1 MKPNEIAEMSDK
13 EITDLLQDYVS
24 EHENKFAGSYL
35 FSIIKIVRSWL
46 AHNGKDIKRKIK
58 IKGAEQSPTLKNER
72 IPTQD
77 ELIKILNNAT
87 VQSRVTCSLMAF
99 SGLRPEVIG
108 NYEGKD
114 GLKLGD
120 IPDLIL
126 GREISFSKIPAMIKV
141 RAELSKSKKPYFTLI
156 GQQGCEY
163 LKEYLEYRIRTGEKL
178 NQDSPVITA
187 KISKKPF
194 ISTMNIGD
202 QVRKAIRAS
211 GLNQRPYVLRAYFDT
226 QLMMAENKG
235 LIMRDYRT
243 FMMGHV
249 GNIEHRYTLNKNN
262 LPEDVIE
269 DMRES
274 YSKSLR
280 FLETERRGIKEEE
293 MNEKINDFKRM
304 MLILAGYSND
314 EIDREKMLELNN
326 EDLAKKIDEKKA
338 KSLNNSHSQ

>member
-1 MKPNEIAEMSDK
+1 
-13 EITDLLQDYVS
+13 
-24 EHENKFAGSYL
+24 
-35 FSIIKIVRSWL
+35 
-46 AHNGKDIKRKIK
+46 
-58 IKGAEQSPTLKNER
+58 
-72 IPTQD
+72 
-77 ELIKILNNAT
+77 
-87 VQSRVTCSLMAF
+87 
-99 SGLRPEVIG
+99 
-108 NYEGKD
+108 
-114 GLKLGD
+114 
-120 IPDLIL
+120 
-126 GREISFSKIPAMIKV
+126 MIKV
-141 RAELSKSKKPYFTLI
+141 RAELSKSKKPYFTFI

-187 KISKKPF
+187 KISKKKHF
-194 ISTMNIGD
+194 VSTMNIGD

-249 GNIEHRYTLNKNN
+249 GDIEHRYTLNKNN

-314 EIDREKMLELNN
+314 EIDREKMLELSN

-338 KSLNNSHSQ
+338 KSLNNGHSQKVVSMKEIRQYIEQGWEF